1 MCIKT
6 LNTRILSPTGKK
18 TLSLV
23 IKARM
28 KSTNN
33 AKIVYYFIIIV
44 FILIFLRQSYQAVK
58 KFLEMNTSFHVH
70 LKVNLENVI
79 SDSA

>member
-18 TLSLV
+18 KTLSLV
-23 IKARM
+23 VKARM

-70 LKVNLENVI
+70 LKVN
-79 SDSA
+79 